1 MIVRAAFLAGLLLL
15 PGQSAFALDLG
26 DLEPDTRLIQTCD
39 LESMKQIENGPGTL
53 HPDRAMIDALS
64 AATITGN
71 TAKGEGAVRSD
82 GKWFRFSF
90 ECTAD
95 AEHLRVKS
103 FSFSLGDA
111 IPRQQWERFG
121 LFD

>member
-1 MIVRAAFLAGLLLL
+1 MVLLSGQ
-15 PGQSAFALDLG
+15 PGFALDLA
-26 DLEPDTRLIQTCD
+26 DLDPTTRLIQTCD
-39 LESMKQIENGPGTL
+39 LESMKQIERGPDKL
-53 HPDRAMIDALS
+53 HPDRAMIDAL
-64 AATITGN
+64 AATTIAGD

-95 AEHLRVKS
+95 ADHLHVES
-103 FSFSLGDA
+103 FSFSLGAA
-111 IPRQQWERFG
+111 IPRNQWERFG